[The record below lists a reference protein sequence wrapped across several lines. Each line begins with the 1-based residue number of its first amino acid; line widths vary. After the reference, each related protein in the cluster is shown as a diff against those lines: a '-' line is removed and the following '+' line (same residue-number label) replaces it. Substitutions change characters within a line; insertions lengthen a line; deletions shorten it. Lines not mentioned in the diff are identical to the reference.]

1 MLFYQSTT
9 KVTKPTVRL
18 VQLKR
23 GEIEVQYLLWLP
35 VKIQGQSE
43 LHETFFFF
51 FSENESSKQ
60 NIFIFNPIWK

>member
-18 VQLKR
+18 VQHKR

-43 LHETFFFF
+43 LHETLFF

-60 NIFIFNPIWK
+60 NIFIFNPIRK